1 MKIKIIRSKKSMAN
15 LSNRRSFD
23 GYLKKQKLVK
33 DAKVLAK
40 SKA

>member
-15 LSNRRSFD
+15 LSNRRNFD
-23 GYLKKQKLVK
+23 CNLKKQKLVK
-33 DAKVLAK
+33 EAKVPAK